1 MISVIIPVI
10 DVSGTISAVVKLAL
24 ADPRVSE
31 VIVVDDGSIDGTPE
45 LAGAAGA
52 RVVTSTLLGKGASMR
67 DGLNAARNDLLIYL
81 DGDLSELR
89 QDLIARLA
97 GPLLDGGADLVK
109 AAFSREAGRVTALTA
124 RPLLQTF
131 FPELNHI
138 EQPLGGIIAARRSL
152 LQRLR
157 FEDDYGVDVGLLLDA
172 ARLKARLVQVHIGH
186 IEHDSQC
193 LQALGE
199 MASQVMR
206 VILDRA
212 SRDGRLRFDQVRET
226 QEAERRRQAGLPAIL
241 QKVAQAE
248 KLALLDMDGVI
259 FDGRFIM
266 ELARRTFKTT
276 ALSQYLD
283 NPKFSAESRTRMIAS
298 LFAGVSRDVFTQTA
312 QEIPLTPGAIETV
325 VGLRRLG
332 YRAGVVTDSFF
343 VVSEIARR
351 RVFADFSVA
360 HALRFRNDKATG
372 EATIAQAMT
381 HHPQGC
387 HEHGTCKLNVLR
399 HLTEHSEFASKD
411 VIAVG
416 DGENDICL
424 LRAVSLSFAFRP
436 KSERVRDAARHV
448 IDNSLSNLLGVVSKA
463 EMPDQKQEADLL
475 ATAQ

>member
-1 MISVIIPVI
+1 MISVVIPVL
-10 DVSGTISAVVKLAL
+10 DVSATVSSVVKLAL

-45 LAGAAGA
+45 LAGVAGA
-52 RVVTSTLLGKGASMR
+52 RVITSTLLGKGASMR

-81 DGDLSELR
+81 DGDLSGLH

-97 GPLLDGGADLVK
+97 EPLIEGGADLVK
-109 AAFSREAGRVTALTA
+109 AGFSREAGRVTTLTA

-172 ARLKARLVQVHIGH
+172 ARLEARLVQVHIGH
-186 IEHDSQC
+186 IEHDSQP
-193 LQALGE
+193 LQVLGD

-212 SRDGRLRFDQVRET
+212 SRYGRLRLEQVKEA
-226 QEAERRRQAGLPAIL
+226 QEVERRKQADLPVIL
-241 QKVAQAE
+241 QKVARAE
-248 KLALLDMDGVI
+248 RLALLDMDGVI
-259 FDGRFIM
+259 LNGRFIV
-266 ELARRTFKTT
+266 ELARRTFKTG
-276 ALSQYLD
+276 ALSRYLD
-283 NPKFSAESRTRMIAS
+283 NPKFSAESRTRLIAS
-298 LFAGVSRDVFTQTA
+298 LFSGVPRDVFTQTA
-312 QEIPLTPGAIETV
+312 QETPLSPGAIETV
-325 VGLRRLG
+325 IGLRKLG
-332 YRAGVVTDSFF
+332 YRVGVVTDSFF
-343 VVSEIARR
+343 VASEIARR

-360 HALRFRNDKATG
+360 HVMRFRNDKATG

-387 HEHGTCKLNVLR
+387 GEHRICKLNVLR
-399 HLTEHSEFASKD
+399 HLTGHSGFVLKD

-424 LRAVSLSFAFRP
+424 LRAVPQSFAFRP
-436 KSERVRDAARHV
+436 KSEGVHDAARYV
-448 IDNSLSNLLGVVSKA
+448 IDGSLSDLLGVVYHNLS
-463 EMPDQKQEADLL
+463 ESLPHPYSVSL
-475 ATAQ
+475 